1 MLREH
6 RPNTIKFLT
15 QSEQG
20 EEQEKYTFSRQTAE
34 NPDHEIYENGTL
46 VESSPLLLLSI
57 QLQFKKPMFTKW
69 SLLLDSVAEGILML
83 DRDGCITFCNPA
95 VTGITGYK
103 QHELLN
109 QSFSWLND
117 EVADPIKTEYVLSM
131 AVKSGKFVSEGW
143 KSQKEH
149 GRFWG
154 RAILAPAYDDAQ
166 ILQGYSCILQDNS
179 EKKKEEIT
187 LRQSE
192 ERYRLMVEGVKD
204 YSIFMLDTEGNIVT
218 WNDGGKYIQAYSA
231 SEILGK
237 HFSIFYTSDDLLSKK
252 PEMELLIARQ
262 TGMYQEEGWRVK
274 KNGSVFWASIVLTA
288 LYNDH
293 NALIGYSK
301 VTRDLSDRQKNAESL
316 RESEERYRSIVEQ
329 VIDYGIFMM
338 DEKGRIVSW
347 NEGAKRIKGYDAR
360 EIIGKYFSIFYQE
373 EDILNGKPAYELKVA
388 RAEGKYEEEGWRLR
402 KDGTRFWANI
412 VITAIY
418 NAERNL
424 IGFSKVTRDLTER
437 KKSEQALK
445 ESYQSSRQLAEE
457 LTAAN
462 VELSAA
468 NQELEQ
474 FTSIVSHDLQEPVR
488 TLKSFLQLMNMK
500 LDQGQYQDLKTYLEK
515 SVHAANRMK
524 ALINNLL
531 DYSQISK
538 NELIKEKIHVNELIE
553 HTLQNLK
560 GSIDAS
566 KAEIK
571 VVIDPGSEYMEA
583 DRIQLVQLLQNL
595 LSNSLKYTAG
605 EAPQIEIRCKADNGY
620 VKFAVRDNGI
630 GIDHKDLSKV
640 FDVFRR
646 LHTVKDYPGT
656 GMGLAICKKVV
667 ERHHGQI
674 WLESEPGKGST
685 FYFTIRES

>member
-1 MLREH
+1 
-6 RPNTIKFLT
+6 
-15 QSEQG
+15 
-20 EEQEKYTFSRQTAE
+20 
-34 NPDHEIYENGTL
+34 
-46 VESSPLLLLSI
+46 
-57 QLQFKKPMFTKW
+57 MFTKW
-69 SLLLDSVAEGILML
+69 NLLLDSIAEGILML
-83 DRDGCITFCNPA
+83 DKDGYITFCNPM
-95 VTGITGYK
+95 VTQITGYQ
-103 QHELLN
+103 QHELLH
-109 QSFSWLND
+109 QSFSRLND
-117 EVADPIKTEYVLSM
+117 EEADPIKTEYVLGM
-131 AVKSGKFVSEGW
+131 ALKTGKFVSEGW
-143 KSQKEH
+143 KSQKER

-154 RAILAPAYDDAQ
+154 RAVLAPAYDDAQ
-166 ILQGYSCILQDNS
+166 IFQGYSCIIQDNS
-179 EKKKEEIT
+179 EKKKEEIN

-204 YSIFMLDTEGNIVT
+204 YSIFMLDTGGNIVT
-218 WNDGGKYIQAYSA
+218 WNDGGKYIQAYLA
-231 SEILGK
+231 SEIIGK
-237 HFSIFYTSDDLLSKK
+237 HFSIFYTSDDLLNKK

-288 LYNDH
+288 LYNEH

-347 NEGAKRIKGYDAR
+347 NEGAKRIKGYDSR

-388 RAEGKYEEEGWRLR
+388 RSEGKYEEEGWRLR

-418 NAERNL
+418 NADKIL

-457 LTAAN
+457 LTTTNA
-462 VELSAA
+462 ELFAA

-488 TLKSFLQLMNMK
+488 TLKSFLQLMNLK
-500 LDQGQYQDLKTYLEK
+500 LDQGQFEDLKTYLEK
-515 SVHAANRMK
+515 SIHAANRMR
-524 ALINNLL
+524 ALITNLL

-538 NELIKEKIHVNELIE
+538 NDLIKEKINVNDLID
-553 HTLQNLK
+553 HALQNLK
-560 GSIDAS
+560 ASIDAS
-566 KAEIK
+566 KAELT
-571 VVIDPGSEYMEA
+571 VVIDPATEYIEA

-595 LSNSLKYTAG
+595 LSNSLKYTDVRT
-605 EAPQIEIRCKADNGY
+605 PNITIRCNADNRY
-620 VKFAVRDNGI
+620 VKFAVSDNGI
-630 GIDHKDLSKV
+630 GIEHKDTSKV

-674 WLESEPGKGST
+674 WLDSEPGKGTT
-685 FYFTIRES
+685 FYFTVKKS